1 MAEQAS
7 KGGTYRPLAT
17 QKDAQDYMED
27 RLNIFNGK
35 YYAVAYGRAPGIYDY
50 WEHILEKIHP
60 YNATHP
66 YLVMAFTSV
75 QAAWEWINETREGH
89 PIPSNFSSAYG
100 YSPHPPSGTDTL
112 SSSMQRGSMGRSP
125 AILDP
130 IDRPLSSWG
139 NAGQTSHLPSQPSFP
154 QSECEPSSTASAKRN
169 RSTTD
174 HDDIQTQIDEVS
186 C

>member
-17 QKDAQDYMED
+17 RKDAQDYMED

-75 QAAWEWINETREGH
+75 QAAWEWINETREAS
-89 PIPSNFSSAYG
+89 PSLRNRHLVLFHAE
-100 YSPHPPSGTDTL
+100 
-112 SSSMQRGSMGRSP
+112 R
-125 AILDP
+125 
-130 IDRPLSSWG
+130 SSWG

>member
-17 QKDAQDYMED
+17 RKDAQDYMED

-112 SSSMQRGSMGRSP
+112 SSSMQR
-125 AILDP
+125 
-130 IDRPLSSWG
+130 DRPGVTLGRRVIFQASLRSLSR
-139 NAGQTSHLPSQPSFP
+139 NVNHLRQLLPRETDRQRTTTISRLK
-154 QSECEPSSTASAKRN
+154 STK
-169 RSTTD
+169 
-174 HDDIQTQIDEVS
+174 
-186 C
+186 